1 MRDRGAVD
9 NGIIWTIVGVLAIVA
24 LLMYIL

>member
-1 MRDRGAVD
+1 MPANM

-24 LLMYIL
+24 LVIWIATAL